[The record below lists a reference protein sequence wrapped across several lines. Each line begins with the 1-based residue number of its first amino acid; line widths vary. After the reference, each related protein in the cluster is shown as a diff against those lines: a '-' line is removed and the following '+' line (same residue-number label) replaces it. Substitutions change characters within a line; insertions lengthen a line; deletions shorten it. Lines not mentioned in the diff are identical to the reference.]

1 MQLSS
6 QQTFNQALIR
16 LSVLLYQVDNKVTL
30 TEQDY
35 LEELLASLDW
45 QSPICREAFFNDVVY
60 QTRLALDT
68 GEGIYYLRSFKD
80 DLLFDAEKA
89 MEVAMAMTG
98 IDGDRS
104 EEETEIL
111 ALLSHKMLA
120 KALVSPKSKP
130 AATNHLN

>member
-1 MQLSS
+1 MQLSN
-6 QQTFNQALIR
+6 QQIFNQALIR

-35 LEELLASLDW
+35 LEELLSSLDW

-68 GEGIYYLRSFKD
+68 GTSIDYLRSFKD
-80 DLLFDAEKA
+80 DLLFNAELA

-104 EEETEIL
+104 DEETEIL
-111 ALLSHKMLA
+111 SLLSHKMLA
-120 KALVSPKSKP
+120 RALVYNTPRP
-130 AATNHLN
+130 PEARQIN